1 MGKKAT
7 GTDPIKLFFEWY
19 EEARTGDTA
28 AGEQLFGC
36 LNERFS
42 LFVQHR
48 ISSRQDAEEVVQDSL
63 MAIAEK
69 YREIE
74 ITTSFTAWA
83 YRVLENKLSYY
94 YRTKKTR
101 TRKLAELAQDKP
113 AGGTYSTD
121 PSFRRRL
128 LDCIKKVSRV
138 NIRHARILNLHYQGY
153 SVEYICG
160 KFGVTRNNLYIIL
173 SRARSML
180 KACVETGDLGS

>member
-1 MGKKAT
+1 VADSK
-7 GTDPIKLFFEWY
+7 IHQLY

-28 AGEQLFGC
+28 AEERLFGC

-63 MAIAEK
+63 TAIAEK
-69 YREIE
+69 YRELE
-74 ITTSFTAWA
+74 VTTSFTAWA
-83 YRVLENKLSYY
+83 YRVLENKLLYY
-94 YRTKKTR
+94 YRTKKSQ
-101 TRKLAELAQDKP
+101 TRKLAELAQDKL
-113 AGGTYSTD
+113 AGGTNDPD

-128 LDCIKKVSRV
+128 LDCIKKVSRA

-153 SVEYICG
+153 SVEDICG
-160 KFGVTRNNLYIIL
+160 KFGVTRNNLYIML

-180 KACVETGDLGS
+180 KACIEKGDIGS